1 MTTKIAAATSAKA
14 HLSKIN
20 EIHAKKKEIVTEV
33 GGRKQK
39 EGVLHKVC
47 TGGVGMWARPGQA
60 SVVPRQPGAGPPLP
74 SHTQVCSERPLP
86 SHPQTPRPIEYPTPC
101 MPGVHGPEKEEDI

>member
-1 MTTKIAAATSAKA
+1 MTTKIAAAASAKA

-47 TGGVGMWARPGQA
+47 TGVVGMWARPGQ
-60 SVVPRQPGAGPPLP
+60 RGAQATRHRSPPP
-74 SHTQVCSERPLP
+74 KP
-86 SHPQTPRPIEYPTPC
+86 HPP
-101 MPGVHGPEKEEDI
+101 